1 MDTSDSQSNIQ
12 SHNHNTPNISF
23 SNINANPHLPFS
35 PPNLPLPPLSTSP
48 LTIMDDLPVQFH
60 PIETIQTTINS
71 LNSLQI

>member
-1 MDTSDSQSNIQ
+1 MDSSNSQSNTQ
-12 SHNHNTPNISF
+12 YHNHNTPNISF

-60 PIETIQTTINS
+60 PIQTTINS